1 MNITIR
7 NNEDGTFY
15 LCIRDNVSVSCNVAI
30 PWEEVIAILTS
41 LNAPK

>member
-15 LCIRDNVSVSCNVAI
+15 LCVRDTVSVSCNVAI
-30 PWEEVIAILTS
+30 PWEEVLSILAKLS
-41 LNAPK
+41 APK